1 MEGQPIEQ
9 SDVSG
14 AFTKGGE
21 VSLSEQERLRFAKQ
35 ALGVLALICVGVFVG
50 YALFPDNKALGD
62 IFELVK
68 IGVLP
73 LVTLVVS
80 FYFPSQDRPSQDR
93 G

>member
-1 MEGQPIEQ
+1 MNSQQQPAGQLDLSQTFPQ
-9 SDVSG
+9 SDRISISG
-14 AFTKGGE
+14 P
-21 VSLSEQERLRFAKQ
+21 ERLRFAKQ
-35 ALGVLALICVGVFVG
+35 ALCVLALICVGVFVG
-50 YALFPDNKALGD
+50 YAWLPDNQALAA

-80 FYFPSQDRPSQDR
+80 FYFPSRER

>member
-1 MEGQPIEQ
+1 MNSQHQSARQFDAGQALTQ
-9 SDVSG
+9 K
-14 AFTKGGE
+14 A
-21 VSLSEQERLRFAKQ
+21 VSLSEEERLRFAKQ
-35 ALGVLALICVGVFVG
+35 ALCVLALICVGVFVG
-50 YALFPDNKALGD
+50 YAWFPDNQALAA

-80 FYFPSQDRPSQDR
+80 FYFPSRER